1 MTSDVLASLQSTL
14 DREGLAAAIRVC
26 EEHLSAAPSDADAHR
41 QLGQLHAM
49 RGARVSALTSAQRA
63 CELAPEDPRSWSDL
77 GRVYAMFGELGM
89 AVNLFAEAIKADR
102 RHADSWHNLGTALK
116 KLGDHR
122 AAFSALKTALQ
133 LEPTRAESYVNLGNL
148 LIEAGQLE
156 DAVECFERAAHHD
169 PKLAAAR
176 SRLAEQLSQQGDVHK
191 AETLFRQAVG
201 LNPDQVQGWF
211 GLGRTLEDL
220 GDADNALACYRQVLQ
235 RRPDHSQALGQYFA
249 LIREDSP
256 ADLLEYARAALNE
269 PSVADEVKALIGYG
283 LAKYH
288 DRRNE
293 LAEAAVAGS
302 TANAARRRAAG
313 PLKRDRLR
321 ARIDGLIATYDRDFF
336 ANRRRFGVGSDQP
349 IFIVGLP
356 RSGTTLCEQILSSHP
371 MIHGAGELP
380 DLARLSTRALEDG
393 ELPPWQAALQ
403 LTEPKSLD
411 LAAQYSKALRNG
423 APKGSLR
430 ITDKSPLNFFQLAF
444 AALLFPNARVIHC
457 KRDARDNAFSIWLEN
472 FNPDQG
478 YATDFHD
485 LAFFHAEY
493 QRLMSHWYRALP
505 LPILDV
511 QYEDTVRD
519 VEAQA
524 RRLLAFVDVP
534 WDDRC
539 LDFHRNERAVQ
550 TPSRWQVRQ
559 PIYSKSVGKWRQYAP
574 HLTALSAA
582 FPDIS

>member
-1 MTSDVLASLQSTL
+1 MLASLQSAL
-14 DREGLAAAIRVC
+14 DREGLTAAIRVC
-26 EEHLSAAPSDADAHR
+26 EQHLAAEPLDSDAHR
-41 QLGQLHAM
+41 HLGQLHAM
-49 RGARVSALTSAQRA
+49 AGSRVPAVVSAKRA

-77 GRVYAMFGELGM
+77 GRVYVMFGELGM
-89 AVNLFAEAIKADR
+89 AVNQFAEAIKVDQ
-102 RHADSWHNLGTALK
+102 RHADSWHNLGTGLK
-116 KLGDHR
+116 KLGEHR
-122 AAFSALKTALQ
+122 AAFSALKTALE

-201 LNPDQVQGWF
+201 LDPDQVQGWF

-220 GDADNALACYRQVLQ
+220 GDAHNALACYRQVLQ
-235 RRPDHSQALGQYFA
+235 RRPDHPQALGQYLA
-249 LIREDSP
+249 LIREEAS
-256 ADLLEYARAALNE
+256 ADLLESARATLSK
-269 PSVADEVKALIGYG
+269 PSIADEVKALIGYG

-288 DRRNE
+288 DRRDE
-293 LAEAAVAGS
+293 FAEAAVGGA

-313 PLKRDRLR
+313 PLKRDRLQ
-321 ARIDGLIATYDRDFF
+321 ARIDGLIATYDRKFF
-336 ANRRRFGVGSDQP
+336 ADRRRFGAGTDQP

-380 DLARLSTRALEDG
+380 DLARLSGRSLEDN
-393 ELPPWQAALQ
+393 ELPPWRAAEQ
-403 LTEPKSLD
+403 LTESKSLG
-411 LAAQYSKALRNG
+411 LATQYSKALRNG

-457 KRDARDNAFSIWLEN
+457 KRDARDNALSIWLEN

-478 YATDFHD
+478 YATDFPD

-493 QRLMSHWYRALP
+493 QKLMAHWHRVLP

-511 QYEDTVRD
+511 QYEDTVSD
-519 VEAQA
+519 VETQA

-539 LDFHRNERAVQ
+539 LDFHRNDRAVQ

-559 PIYSKSVGKWRQYAP
+559 PIYSKSVGKWHHYAP
-574 HLTALSAA
+574 HLAALTTA
-582 FPDIS
+582 FPDIA

>member
-1 MTSDVLASLQSTL
+1 
-14 DREGLAAAIRVC
+14 
-26 EEHLSAAPSDADAHR
+26 
-41 QLGQLHAM
+41 
-49 RGARVSALTSAQRA
+49 
-63 CELAPEDPRSWSDL
+63 
-77 GRVYAMFGELGM
+77 MFGELPLAM
-89 AVNLFAEAIKADR
+89 NQFAEAIKADQ

-122 AAFSALKTALQ
+122 AAFTALKTALQ

-156 DAVECFERAAHHD
+156 DAVECFERAAQYD
-169 PKLAAAR
+169 SKLAAAR
-176 SRLAEQLSQQGDVHK
+176 SHLAEQLSQQGDVHK
-191 AETLFRQAVG
+191 AESLFRQAVG

-235 RRPDHSQALGQYFA
+235 RRPDHPQALGQYLA
-249 LIREDSP
+249 LIREEVA
-256 ADLLEYARAALNE
+256 ADLLDHARATLNKA
-269 PSVADEVKALIGYG
+269 SVADEAQALIGYG

-293 LAEAAVAGS
+293 FAEAAVAGT
-302 TANAARRRAAG
+302 TANAARRRTAG
-313 PLKRDRLR
+313 PLNRDRLQS
-321 ARIDGLIATYDRDFF
+321 RIDGLIATYDAEFF
-336 ANRRRFGVGSDQP
+336 ANRRRFGAGTDQP

-371 MIHGAGELP
+371 TIHGAGELP
-380 DLARLSTRALEDG
+380 DLARLSSRVMDG
-393 ELPPWQAALQ
+393 TDLPPWQAALQ
-403 LTEPKSLD
+403 LTESKSLD
-411 LAAQYSKALRNG
+411 LAAQYTKALRNG

-430 ITDKSPLNFFQLAF
+430 IIDKSPLNFFQLAF

-457 KRDARDNAFSIWLEN
+457 KRDVRDNAFSIWLEN

-493 QRLMSHWYRALP
+493 QRLMAHWHRALP
-505 LPILDV
+505 LSILDV
-511 QYEDTVRD
+511 QYEDTVHD

-539 LDFHRNERAVQ
+539 LDFHRNDRAVQ

-559 PIYSKSVGKWRQYAP
+559 PIYSKSVGKWQRYAP
-574 HLTALSAA
+574 HLAELSVALAR
-582 FPDIS
+582 P

>member
-1 MTSDVLASLQSTL
+1 
-14 DREGLAAAIRVC
+14 
-26 EEHLSAAPSDADAHR
+26 
-41 QLGQLHAM
+41 M
-49 RGARVSALTSAQRA
+49 RGARIPALTSAKRA
-63 CELAPEDPRSWSDL
+63 CELAPADPRSWSDL
-77 GRVYAMFGELGM
+77 GRVYAMFGELPM
-89 AVNLFAEAIKADR
+89 AVNQFAEAIKADQG
-102 RHADSWHNLGTALK
+102 HADSWHNLGTALK

-156 DAVECFERAAHHD
+156 DAVECFERAAQHD
-169 PKLAAAR
+169 PQLAAAR
-176 SRLAEQLSQQGDVHK
+176 SHLAEQLSQRGDVHK

-201 LNPDQVQGWF
+201 LDPDQVQGWF

-235 RRPDHSQALGQYFA
+235 RRPDHPQALGQYLA
-249 LIREDSP
+249 LIREAA
-256 ADLLEYARAALNE
+256 ADEALEYARSTLSKA
-269 PSVADEVKALIGYG
+269 SVADEAKALIGYG

-293 LAEAAVAGS
+293 FAAAAAAGI
-302 TANAARRRAAG
+302 TANEARRRAAG
-313 PLKRDRLR
+313 PLNRERLQ
-321 ARIDGLIATYDRDFF
+321 ARIDGLIATYDAEFF
-336 ANRRRFGVGSDQP
+336 ATRRRFGAGTDQP

-371 MIHGAGELP
+371 QIHGAGELP
-380 DLARLSTRALEDG
+380 DLARLAARTVEG
-393 ELPPWQAALQ
+393 TELPPWQAALQ
-403 LTEPKSLD
+403 LTESKSLD
-411 LAAQYSKALRNG
+411 FATQYSKALRNG
-423 APKGSLR
+423 APKGCAR
-430 ITDKSPLNFFQLAF
+430 ISDKSPLNFFQLAF

-493 QRLMSHWYRALP
+493 QRLMAHWQRALP
-505 LPILDV
+505 LPILEV
-511 QYEDTVRD
+511 QYEGTVSN

-524 RRLLAFVDVP
+524 RRLLEFVDLP

-559 PIYSKSVGKWRQYAP
+559 PIYSKSVGKWRHYAP
-574 HLTALSAA
+574 HLTELLAA
-582 FPDIS
+582 FRD